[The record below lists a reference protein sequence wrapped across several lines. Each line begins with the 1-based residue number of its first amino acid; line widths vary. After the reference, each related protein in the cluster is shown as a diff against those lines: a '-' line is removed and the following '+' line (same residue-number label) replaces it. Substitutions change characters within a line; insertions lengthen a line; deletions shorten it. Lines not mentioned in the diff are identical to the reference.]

1 MQPISAVIPNRDG
14 VEILR
19 RTLPPL
25 LQELSLERDEI
36 IVIDD
41 ASEDDSVGM
50 LGREFPTVRVVALER
65 NVGFGAACNLGFE
78 RARHDL
84 VLLLNSDME
93 VTPGSIALL
102 AEHFEDPDVFA
113 TGPEYWSDDPSK
125 PRPPRGPTD
134 WWPQLGAP
142 AGGSLFRRDKFLELG
157 GFDPL
162 YYPFYWED
170 VDLGWNAWRSGLTIV
185 YDTRCH
191 FVHLE
196 SATIRKLY
204 SASYVKRIR
213 ARNRCFFGWKN
224 FQSPWLRRR
233 HSLSLVRRALGG
245 LLRRGDASDLLG
257 LCDAWRHRRAIMRS
271 RRSDPALRTDEQILA
286 DSCTSLC
293 LLLSL

>member
-142 AGGSLFRRDKFLELG
+142 AGGGLFRRDKFLELG

-213 ARNRCFFGWKN
+213 ARNRFLFGWKN
-224 FQSPWLRRR
+224 LRSPLLFARFQLVASVRVLAD
-233 HSLSLVRRALGG
+233 LVRRGDVSGVLGLVDALPRVAWALRKRRCSPRG
-245 LLRRGDASDLLG
+245 LGDAALL
-257 LCDAWRHRRAIMRS
+257 ARS
-271 RRSDPALRTDEQILA
+271 ATSVSIL
-286 DSCTSLC
+286 TRL
-293 LLLSL
+293 